1 MSKEKKSIISTI
13 FTDAQLK
20 KLNFTP
26 EEIEAIEDA
35 EAISQMIDILPD
47 EEKDMDAFYA
57 KLAQTFP
64 LNIGFEET
72 YKRFADLSFSDPKF
86 FEQIIA
92 MSLLLDTIEDVP
104 QASAQKVSLAEI
116 AKEKKSQSTAEK
128 QAKMKRVD
136 DAIKAI
142 AANAVVSKKK

>member
-20 KLNFTP
+20 ELNFTP

-35 EAISQMIDILPD
+35 EAISQMIDILPS
-47 EEKDMDAFYA
+47 EEKDMDAFYDKINA
-57 KLAQTFP
+57 TFP
-64 LNIGFEET
+64 PSSDIESTFNKYVE
-72 YKRFADLSFSDPKF
+72 LSKTDPKF